1 MKYTHY
7 FFMFLVFLNTILFS
21 ILFYLLYP
29 VYIPQQEQQSSPLW
43 ALYFIFVLIVFTL
56 ILLFLIKKQRTGVFK
71 FIFYIITAFVL
82 FMVFDI
88 LFSYIPVINEINV
101 FSIFYLSDI
110 TALIFSILIPIYVWL
125 KNSWVLVNIVG
136 IIVSGGVA
144 SLLAI
149 TVGIIPI
156 IILLVILAIY
166 DFIAVFKS
174 KHMITLAEGA
184 VKSGIPAMFVYTD
197 NENIE
202 ISETMGTGKAFFMG
216 FGDAAIP
223 TVMVVSALINF
234 GFFNAILTAIGG
246 FIGLIILFIFAE
258 KQRPLPGL
266 PFLNFGVIA
275 GFLISLL

>member
-1 MKYTHY
+1 MRFNHY
-7 FFMFLVFLNTILFS
+7 IFMFLVFLNTILFS

-29 VYIPQQEQQSSPLW
+29 VYIPQQQQQSNPLW
-43 ALYFIFVLIVFTL
+43 ALYFLAVLIIFTL
-56 ILLFLIKKQRTGVFK
+56 ILLFLIKKNRTGIFK
-71 FIFYIITAFVL
+71 GIFYFVTALVL
-82 FMVFDI
+82 FMILDI
-88 LFSYIPVINEINV
+88 LLSYVPIINEINV
-101 FSIFYLSDI
+101 FNIFYLSDI
-110 TALIFSILIPIYVWL
+110 IAIILSIIIPLYLWL
-125 KNSWVLVNIVG
+125 KNSWIIINIVG
-136 IIVSGGVA
+136 IMVSGGIA
-144 SLLAI
+144 TLIAMSISIL
-149 TVGIIPI
+149 PI

-197 NENIE
+197 EENIE

-223 TVMVVSALINF
+223 TIMVVSSYINF
-234 GFFNAILTAIGG
+234 GLYSAILTATGG
-246 FIGLIILFIFAE
+246 FVGLIILFIFAE

-266 PFLNFGVIA
+266 PFLNSGVIL